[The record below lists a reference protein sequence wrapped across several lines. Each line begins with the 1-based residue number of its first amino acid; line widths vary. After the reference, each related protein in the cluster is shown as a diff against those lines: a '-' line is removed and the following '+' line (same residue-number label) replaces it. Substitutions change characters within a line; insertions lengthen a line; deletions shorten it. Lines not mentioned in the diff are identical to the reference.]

1 MLTKLKINDII
12 KELKKTMERKDNIV
26 TETIVDKKS
35 FFINMVLE
43 KKITTHDIIS
53 VSVVDLELD
62 YLDNYNM
69 ERILKQ
75 IDDPSW
81 VWIKKTH
88 N

>member
-1 MLTKLKINDII
+1 
-12 KELKKTMERKDNIV
+12 MERKDNIV

-43 KKITTHDIIS
+43 KKITKHDIIS

>member
-1 MLTKLKINDII
+1 
-12 KELKKTMERKDNIV
+12 
-26 TETIVDKKS
+26 
-35 FFINMVLE
+35 MVLE
-43 KKITTHDIIS
+43 KKITKHDIIS